1 MACMSYNLSADGVY
15 GVGEELV
22 GFRHDLVSDYGDSV
36 EPSCEADET
45 VHVVVET
52 LLSLC
57 EHLSADI
64 LASKVGCQG
73 VDDDQA
79 DVVVFDDLVRLFQEK
94 YLMVGV
100 VGFRIDNPLRYIS
113 RLQPCCFGHSH
124 DPFWTEGLFR
134 IKVQSA
140 SIQPT
145 LIDW

>member
-1 MACMSYNLSADGVY
+1 MVVY
-15 GVGEELV
+15 
-22 GFRHDLVSDYGDSV
+22 RNDLVLGYSDSD
-36 EPSCEADET
+36 EPSCEADMT
-45 VHVVVET
+45 VHVVVES

-64 LASKVGCQG
+64 LASEVGCQR

-79 DVVVFDDLVRLFQEK
+79 DVVVFDDLVRFLQEK

-113 RLQPCCFGHSH
+113 RLQPCCLGHSH
-124 DPFWTEGLFR
+124 DPLWTEGLFR

-145 LIDW
+145 LIDR

>member
-1 MACMSYNLSADGVY
+1 MACMSYNVSADGVY

-79 DVVVFDDLVRLFQEK
+79 DVVVFDDLVRLLQEK
-94 YLMVGV
+94 DLMVGV
-100 VGFRIDNPLRYIS
+100 VGF
-113 RLQPCCFGHSH
+113 
-124 DPFWTEGLFR
+124 
-134 IKVQSA
+134 
-140 SIQPT
+140 
-145 LIDW
+145 